1 MNYGN
6 ETETVEYKKTTG
18 ELKEAM
24 VSISAILNKH
34 GIGTIYF
41 GIKNNGD
48 VIGQDVS
55 DSSLRD
61 VSRMV
66 YEQIKPQIYPVIQEV
81 NVDGKS
87 IIKVEFSGDEQPYSA
102 AGRYYIRT
110 ADEDREVTP
119 SELKQFFVNNEYRGR
134 WENSKTDFL
143 SKNVDSKAV
152 KAFYQKAIEVG
163 RLPEGKY
170 TVQGILK
177 RFGLSDGEYL
187 NNAGNVLFGKNHP
200 VVLKAAVF
208 AGEEKLTFLDMQM
221 YEDNIHNLLKTA
233 ESYIL
238 RNIRW
243 KTEISSLERVEI
255 PEIPLAVIREVLAN
269 SFAHAVYNGNTYHEI
284 CIFPNRVT
292 IYNPGNFAS
301 PYTPDDYVKKQL
313 ESSIRNH
320 KITKNLYLC
329 KVIEQFGSGFKRI
342 DSLCK
347 DMKIRYS
354 YENDPEGFKII
365 IYRNN
370 ELSVPVNVSVN
381 VPVNITLNK
390 MEQEVL
396 NLLSA
401 FPDYTREQM
410 ADATSKSIK
419 TIQRT
424 LKSLTQKGLIERVG
438 SDKTGY
444 WKLIEK

>member
-1 MNYGN
+1 M
-6 ETETVEYKKTTG
+6 
-18 ELKEAM
+18 
-24 VSISAILNKH
+24 
-34 GIGTIYF
+34 
-41 GIKNNGD
+41 
-48 VIGQDVS
+48 
-55 DSSLRD
+55 
-61 VSRMV
+61 
-66 YEQIKPQIYPVIQEV
+66 
-81 NVDGKS
+81 
-87 IIKVEFSGDEQPYSA
+87 
-102 AGRYYIRT
+102 
-110 ADEDREVTP
+110 
-119 SELKQFFVNNEYRGR
+119 
-134 WENSKTDFL
+134 
-143 SKNVDSKAV
+143 
-152 KAFYQKAIEVG
+152 
-163 RLPEGKY
+163 
-170 TVQGILK
+170 
-177 RFGLSDGEYL
+177 
-187 NNAGNVLFGKNHP
+187 
-200 VVLKAAVF
+200 
-208 AGEEKLTFLDMQM
+208 
-221 YEDNIHNLLKTA
+221 
-233 ESYIL
+233 
-238 RNIRW
+238 
-243 KTEISSLERVEI
+243 
-255 PEIPLAVIREVLAN
+255 
-269 SFAHAVYNGNTYHEI
+269 
-284 CIFPNRVT
+284 
-292 IYNPGNFAS
+292 
-301 PYTPDDYVKKQL
+301 
-313 ESSIRNH
+313 
-320 KITKNLYLC
+320 C

>member
-48 VIGQDVS
+48 VIGQEVS

-81 NVDGKS
+81 
-87 IIKVEFSGDEQPYSA
+87 
-102 AGRYYIRT
+102 
-110 ADEDREVTP
+110 
-119 SELKQFFVNNEYRGR
+119 FVNNEYRGR

-187 NNAGNVLFGKNHP
+187 NNAGNVLFGKSHP

-208 AGEEKLTFLDMQM
+208 AGVEKLTFLDMQM

-320 KITKNLYLC
+320 KIAKNLYLC
-329 KVIEQFGSGFKRI
+329 MVIEQFGSGFKRI

-370 ELSVPVNVSVN
+370 ELSVPVNV
-381 VPVNITLNK
+381 PVNITLNK

-401 FPDYTREQM
+401 FPNYTREQM